1 MPPPISVYENVRSLE
16 RFIVSYRV
24 RTANHG
30 FLCLVSSVLS
40 ARRDF
45 QSAGMSERHACMH
58 ACMHAGRGGEMNE
71 HSSDAVQNL
80 VGSDHGPHDSGVG
93 GGDREF

>member
-1 MPPPISVYENVRSLE
+1 
-16 RFIVSYRV
+16 
-24 RTANHG
+24 
-30 FLCLVSSVLS
+30 
-40 ARRDF
+40 
-45 QSAGMSERHACMH
+45 MH